1 MKKIDKG
8 VIFDLDGVIV
18 DTARFHF
25 LAWRNLAQGLG
36 FDITEKQNEELKG
49 ISRKA
54 SLKKILGWGNK
65 QLSEEEF
72 QKQMQQKNENY
83 LSYIKEI
90 DENEILPGV
99 PKVID
104 YLLENDIPMALGSA
118 SKNARPILEKLK
130 LLEKFDVIVDGNDV
144 SKAKPDP
151 QVFLKAAKKLSV
163 TPKHC
168 LVFEDSLAGIKAAN
182 NAEMTSIGIGEES
195 TLKEADFVFTNFTQI
210 DLQFIQSL
218 LRN

>member
-1 MKKIDKG
+1 MKKIDNG

-36 FDITEKQNEELKG
+36 FDITEQQNEELKG
-49 ISRKA
+49 ISREA
-54 SLKKILGWGNK
+54 SLKKILSWGNK

-83 LSYIKEI
+83 LSYIEEI

-104 YLLENDIPMALGSA
+104 YLLENNIPMALGSA
-118 SKNARPILEKLK
+118 SKNARPILEKLE
-130 LLEKFDVIVDGNDV
+130 LLEKFDAIVDGNDV

-151 QVFLKAAKKLSV
+151 QVFLIAAKMLNV

-195 TLKEADFVFTNFTQI
+195 TLKEADFVFTNFSQI

>member
-1 MKKIDKG
+1 MKKINNG

-36 FDITEKQNEELKG
+36 FDITEQQNEELKG
-49 ISRKA
+49 ISREA
-54 SLKKILGWGNK
+54 SLKKILNWGNK

-99 PKVID
+99 TKIID
-104 YLLENDIPMALGSA
+104 YLLENNIPMALGSA

-130 LLEKFDVIVDGNDV
+130 LLEKFDAIVDGNDV

-151 QVFLKAAKKLSV
+151 QVFLIATKKLNV

-182 NAEMTSIGIGEES
+182 NAEMTSIGIGEKS
-195 TLKEADFVFTNFTQI
+195 TLEEADFVFTNFAQI
-210 DLQFIQSL
+210 DIQFIQSL

>member
-1 MKKIDKG
+1 MKKINNG

-36 FDITEKQNEELKG
+36 FDITEQQNEELKG
-49 ISRKA
+49 ISREA
-54 SLKKILGWGNK
+54 SLKKILNWGNK

-99 PKVID
+99 TKIID
-104 YLLENDIPMALGSA
+104 YLLENNIPMALGSA

-130 LLEKFDVIVDGNDV
+130 LLEKFDAIVDGNDV
-144 SKAKPDP
+144 SKAKPNP
-151 QVFLKAAKKLSV
+151 QVFLIAAKKLNV

-182 NAEMTSIGIGEES
+182 NAEMTSIGIGEKS
-195 TLKEADFVFTNFTQI
+195 TLEEADFVFTNFAQI
-210 DLQFIQSL
+210 DIQFIQSL

>member
-1 MKKIDKG
+1 MEKIDNG

-36 FDITEKQNEELKG
+36 FDITEEQNEQLKG
-49 ISRKA
+49 ISREA
-54 SLKKILGWGNK
+54 SLKKILNWGNK

-72 QKQMQQKNENY
+72 QKQMQQKNKNY
-83 LSYIKEI
+83 LSYIEGI

-104 YLLENDIPMALGSA
+104 YLLEKNIPMALGSA
-118 SKNARPILEKLK
+118 SKNARPILKKLN
-130 LLEKFDVIVDGNDV
+130 LLEKFEVIVDGNDV

-151 QVFLKAAKKLSV
+151 QVFLIAAKKLNV

-182 NAEMTSIGIGEES
+182 NAEMTSIGIGEKS